1 MNDDR
6 PKPYDWVTRRF
17 GELFD
22 LDSGAA
28 PVRFRPGDLSGPVL
42 VYGAN
47 GVIGSCDEANYG
59 PGYLVGRVGAAGA
72 VAKVDTPI
80 WASDN
85 TLTATP
91 KTEACSQNFAGHLL
105 RRLDLGRLAT
115 TTAQPLITQG
125 NLSRLTAEVPRDIHE
140 QSRIAAVLD
149 AVDEATAKT
158 EAVIAKLKQV
168 RAGLLRDLLTRGLDL
183 SACDLPVG
191 RHGAQASENGQLRD
205 PIAHPEQFQDP
216 PLGLIPREWET
227 KTLSALCKHI
237 GSGVTPRGG
246 QDVYT
251 TEGVTFIRSQNVTF
265 EGLLLSDIAFIPEEI
280 HRGMLRSEVFA
291 HDVLFNI
298 TGASIG
304 RCCPMPDGLGRANV
318 NQHVCV
324 LRVPDATAED
334 STYLA
339 SVLAS
344 PIGQRQLE
352 TLNTFGN
359 RQGLNYQ
366 QLGSFVLPWPDRS
379 ERKMIADRIVAA
391 DAQRHAAERE
401 KAKLTLLK
409 SGLMTDLLT
418 GRVRVREGVGGW
430 MSCLGKLTGAAGVTD
445 QSNRSD
451 PTDRSNPTFTVAP
464 VPAIGEEA
472 P

>member
-1 MNDDR
+1 MQANRTLPADWKTDSVRSVVDPTR
-6 PKPYDWVTRRF
+6 PITYGVVQPGLRLEDGIPIIRGQDYSRGVVD
-17 GELFD
+17 D
-22 LDSGAA
+22 LDLYLVHPNIASAYKRSAVKG
-28 PVRFRPGDLSGPVL
+28 GDILFSIVGYLGQTAIVPPHL
-42 VYGAN
+42 TGAN
-47 GVIGSCDEANYG
+47 I
-59 PGYLVGRVGAAGA
+59 
-72 VAKVDTPI
+72 T
-80 WASDN
+80 
-85 TLTATP
+85 
-91 KTEACSQNFAGHLL
+91 Q
-105 RRLDLGRLAT
+105 
-115 TTAQPLITQG
+115 TTARIAVKPPNHDRFFLHQFRSEIFAFEVRRHQKGSAQPGL
-125 NLSRLTAEVPRDIHE
+125 NLSDVERMLVVIPPPED

-149 AVDEATAKT
+149 TVDEAIAKT
-158 EAVIAKLKQV
+158 EALIAKLRRV
-168 RAGLLRDLLTRGLDL
+168 RAGLLHDLLTRGLDE
-183 SACDLPVG
+183 
-191 RHGAQASENGQLRD
+191 HGQPRD
-205 PIAHPEQFQDP
+205 PIAHPDQFRDS
-216 PLGLIPREWET
+216 PLGRIPKEWET

-352 TLNTFGN
+352 ALNTFGN

-379 ERKMIADRIVAA
+379 ERKMIADRILAA
-391 DAQRHAAERE
+391 DAQRHAEERE

-409 SGLMTDLLT
+409 SGLMSDLLT
-418 GRVRVREGVGGW
+418 GRVRVPEG
-430 MSCLGKLTGAAGVTD
+430 LA
-445 QSNRSD
+445 
-451 PTDRSNPTFTVAP
+451 
-464 VPAIGEEA
+464 
-472 P
+472 